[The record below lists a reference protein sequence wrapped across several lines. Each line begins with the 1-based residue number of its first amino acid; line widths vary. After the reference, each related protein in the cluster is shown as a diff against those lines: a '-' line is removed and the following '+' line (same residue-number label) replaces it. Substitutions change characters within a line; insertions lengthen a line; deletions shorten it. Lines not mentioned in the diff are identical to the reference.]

1 MGTVPGPYGLAR
13 EGVPPL
19 TAEERLTCPRRMN
32 EFGPWEQKKGL
43 DYWRVDSWTGL
54 RLGGLMNRQWQWP
67 WQPRTC
73 SFCGGVNPDDAV
85 RLLKEGWH
93 VDSTNKLYKR
103 YLEPPGGKLG
113 MEYEGR
119 VFGAGVYVSPW
130 GPVPPVKVYT
140 MHFDGEQITLFNATI
155 SEQKT

>member
-1 MGTVPGPYGLAR
+1 MDEV
-13 EGVPPL
+13 
-19 TAEERLTCPRRMN
+19 EEKQTCPRRMN
-32 EFGPWEQKKGL
+32 EFGSWKHEEGL
-43 DYWRVDSWTGL
+43 DQWNAGRWAFPGRVWA
-54 RLGGLMNRQWQWP
+54 WP
-67 WQPRTC
+67 WQPRAC
-73 SFCGGVNPDDAV
+73 SFCGGVHPDDAI
-85 RLLKEGWH
+85 RLLSEGWR
-93 VDSTNKLYKR
+93 VVSTDKAYKR